1 MPLTHRQRFCHS
13 SNQRHSLTRR
23 LLTLS
28 LLAASIGTA
37 AQAVADPAVDH
48 SVKVD
53 KSVYEIAFNPATD
66 AVYAAVTG
74 SRDAEAENAVKP
86 GIVALDGETLDTV
99 DKILTGDVIPFGI
112 AINHATQKL
121 YAADTK
127 NGQIGVYD
135 IDTGEELAVIKN
147 DGETSDQLRQVAV
160 DEDSN
165 TIYVSTVGGISRGD
179 EEGPESAIWVID
191 GKSDTLDSII
201 VDPVKTAAGLALD
214 PANQRLYVS
223 DLANSE
229 IAEID
234 LESQE
239 VLRTFSAVELN
250 EHDPDAE
257 PDAFDTV
264 NLEIDADNGI
274 LYAVNQKTGG
284 VSIIDV
290 ESGEIDTTVSTGDG
304 ALSARLHPQTG
315 DLYVA
320 NRGDG
325 TVSVIDADSRYVTA
339 HLGTG
344 THPQTLA
351 IDPKT
356 GSVYV
361 SNKAKGKDRHGPTD
375 APTPVEPRGNTVTRI
390 TP

>member
-1 MPLTHRQRFCHS
+1 MPFNALRTTPV
-13 SNQRHSLTRR
+13 RHLFS
-23 LLTLS
+23 LS
-28 LLAASIGTA
+28 LLAVAVGVA
-37 AQAVADPAVDH
+37 AQANADPAVDR

-53 KSVYEIAFNPATD
+53 ESVYEIAFNPATD

-86 GIVALDGETLDTV
+86 GIVALDAETLDEV

-127 NGQIGVYD
+127 NGQVGVYD
-135 IDTGEELAVIKN
+135 IDTGEEVARIEN
-147 DGETSDQLRQVAV
+147 PGETSNQLRQVAV

-165 TIYVSTVGGISRGD
+165 TVYVSAVGGMSRGD

-191 GKSDTLDSII
+191 GESDTLESII

-214 PANQRLYVS
+214 AANQRLYVS
-223 DLANSE
+223 DMATSD

-250 EHDPDAE
+250 DNDPDAKPE
-257 PDAFDTV
+257 KFDTV
-264 NLEIDADNGI
+264 NLELDADNGI
-274 LYAVNQKTGG
+274 LYAINQKTGG
-284 VSIIDV
+284 VSIINV
-290 ESGEIDTTVSTGDG
+290 ESGEIETTVSTGDG

-325 TVSVIDADSRYVTA
+325 TVSIIDADSRYVTA

-344 THPQTLA
+344 THPQTIA
-351 IDPKT
+351 IAPDT
-356 GSVYV
+356 GNVYV
-361 SNKAKGKDRHGPTD
+361 SNKAKGKDRHGPAD

-390 TP
+390 MP